1 MDYTFIL
8 DQIYNLISNNNI
20 LLAVLILIPVLLL
33 FFIISRTFR
42 KSGLFLLALTFL
54 ADQTIKN
61 LPYDIYGSY
70 PIAYN
75 IVTGFFILGFINFFI
90 RVLLMVRK
98 ASKKE
103 KEDSKLNSFFKF
115 TGIRPFI
122 VMLIINL
129 ANYNSFIPK
138 GIVSLFTSL
147 SFLYMA
153 FRTLYSTYLYLSTK
167 EKIGIDDG
175 MDFEDIDAYIN
186 SDTPK
191 KNQNRIIK
199 RKTKENIDDKKENFD
214 NKGEEDVKIFSNK
227 EKNIYTNPI
236 SMSDIKEEK
245 AKEETIK
252 NIEKDISNTD
262 MINMIEDKSF
272 PNITTISLTD
282 LSKNTKETYTS
293 EKASFKLHEDDQYQV
308 ELEFEKM
315 NDYDYGR
322 FVDMLLKY
330 YYNRN
335 DYKFELSVSPSNNKD
350 FKIILYDPSKVLG
363 SDSKEA
369 LDISGKIITMD
380 FPKYKINFVK
390 DNYWYG

>member
-8 DQIYNLISNNNI
+8 DQLYNLISNNNI
-20 LLAVLILIPVLLL
+20 LLAIGVAILVLFLL
-33 FFIISRTFR
+33 FIISRTFR
-42 KSGLFLLALTFL
+42 KSGLFLLAITFM
-54 ADQTIKN
+54 ADLTIKN
-61 LPYDIYGSY
+61 LPFDVYNTY
-70 PIAYN
+70 PISYN
-75 IVTGFFILGFINFFI
+75 IVTGFYVAGFLNFFI
-90 RVLLMVRK
+90 RVLIMMKK
-98 ASKKE
+98 ANKKE
-103 KEDSKLNSFFKF
+103 KEESKLNHFFKF
-115 TGIRPFI
+115 TGVRPFI
-122 VMLIINL
+122 LMLIINI
-129 ANYNSFIPK
+129 ADFNSYLPK
-138 GIVSLFTSL
+138 EIVNLLTSL

-167 EKIGIDDG
+167 EKIVIDDG

-186 SDTPK
+186 EDSTS

-199 RKTKENIDDKKENFD
+199 RNKKKKSDDE
-214 NKGEEDVKIFSNK
+214 GEEDVKIFSNK

-236 SMSDIKEEK
+236 SMSDIKEKK
-245 AKEETIK
+245 AKEETIR

-282 LSKNTKETYTS
+282 FNKNTKETYTS
-293 EKASFKLHEDDQYQV
+293 EKASFNLHEDEQYQV

-330 YYNRN
+330 YYNRD
-335 DYKFELSVSPSNNKD
+335 DYKFELSVSPSNNQG

-369 LDISGKIITMD
+369 LDISGKIISMD

-390 DNYWYG
+390 DNY

>member
-75 IVTGFFILGFINFFI
+75 IVTGFFIVGFINFFI

-390 DNYWYG
+390 DNY